1 MCLKRAGEFLALLLV
16 LTWASS
22 VHAQCVDSSEV
33 NGFKVRSVRFRTLFG
48 AIPKNLEQ
56 LLNSHRGDSYS
67 ANQASKY
74 INEIRNFYA
83 TDPAQQKYEELIAQK
98 LKLSIKAG
106 RTWLEC
112 VKKIEVAECQRA
124 FGGGN
129 VSCVDVYIRR
139 YFVDVDA
146 LDSSPYFLLFPR
158 SALTAL
164 YGAMPRPL
172 LALNPNFDLN
182 HDDRFGPSVG
192 LDTATDLLDLPKI
205 FGKEVT
211 RTAALPS
218 SPVEA
223 PEPSP
228 GDIEI
233 VRPTSATAVLREEEP
248 NIEPDKKDTKLLL
261 HLNGDKSLTRDFYVT
276 NPRLALARTNA
287 LGTIQTIGL
296 VAQFN
301 GEHVPRGE
309 GDFLRNAVDVGLNAD
324 LRISRGPIRLV
335 NIGGAYR
342 YSRDRFT
349 SEVLLAEPKINSENG
364 FESRVIADGSIAKG
378 LLRGGLWID
387 GGALNGHLGSY
398 HRLASRVGFGKD
410 VVIPRKKEFHEISPP
425 ELGGRKCWTKFAS
438 EPKTNDPT
446 VGIEVLAGAG
456 KTWGNVP
463 EYSLFYGGAAPGQ
476 FLYDELSAST
486 LTDFPTGPILRS
498 QGLQEA
504 GLTLPSGG
512 VIGGSSFW
520 HANVNLSIPIS
531 AWSRPLIPHEWVTV
545 SPLRDDDQDFIGHV
559 PSGADVC
566 RDLKST
572 VKTLVGISGVNLMV
586 NQQARD
592 LLTDGQKQD
601 LRLRN
606 KEDRTPEEDARL
618 AAAEAA
624 LSAAK
629 AKVRPEIES
638 LFSREI
644 LPVTNFIADNANL
657 FAVKPLLMFDV
668 ARLAFSG
675 FEDETRY
682 AAGGGLQL
690 DIVLARFEFG
700 YVAALNRAPG
710 DRRGNFVGRLV
721 LKRFF

>member
-1 MCLKRAGEFLALLLV
+1 MCLKRAGQFISLLLV

-33 NGFKVRSVRFRTLFG
+33 NGFRVKSIKFKTLFG
-48 AIPKNLEQ
+48 AIPKELEQ
-56 LLNSHRGDSYS
+56 LLNSHRADSYS

-74 INEIRNFYA
+74 INEIRTFYA

-112 VKKIEVAECQRA
+112 VRKIDPTECQRA
-124 FGGGN
+124 LGSGN
-129 VSCVDVYIRR
+129 SSCVEVYIRR

-164 YGAMPRPL
+164 YGAIPRPL
-172 LALNPNFDLN
+172 LALNPNLDLN
-182 HDDRFGPSVG
+182 HDDRFGPSIGV
-192 LDTATDLLDLPKI
+192 DTATDLLDLPKI
-205 FGKEVT
+205 FGKEES
-211 RTAALPS
+211 RTPALSPA
-218 SPVEA
+218 PVEA
-223 PEPSP
+223 AEPTP
-228 GDIEI
+228 GDVEI
-233 VRPTSATAVLREEEP
+233 VRPTSATGVLRDEEP
-248 NIEPDKKDTKLLL
+248 NIEPEKKETKLLL
-261 HLNGDKSLTRDFYVT
+261 HLNGDKSLTRDFYLA
-276 NPRLALARTNA
+276 NPRLALTRTNA
-287 LGTIQTIGL
+287 LGTIQNIGL
-296 VAQFN
+296 SAEFN

-309 GDFLRNAVDVGLNAD
+309 GDFLRNAVDLGLSAD
-324 LRISRGPIRLV
+324 VRISRGPIRLI

-342 YSRDRFT
+342 YSRNRFST
-349 SEVLLAEPKINSENG
+349 EAPISAANINSENG
-364 FESRVIADGSIAKG
+364 FESRLIADGTLAKG
-378 LLRGGLWID
+378 LLRGALWID
-387 GGALNGHLGSY
+387 GGSLNGGSGSY
-398 HRLASRVGFGKD
+398 HRLASRVGYGKD
-410 VVIPRKKEFHEISPP
+410 IVIPRKKEFHEISPP

-438 EPKTNDPT
+438 EPKTNEPT

-476 FLYDELSAST
+476 FLYDELGAAT
-486 LTDFPTGPILRS
+486 LTDFPVGPILRS

-520 HANVNLSIPIS
+520 HANVNVSIPIS

-545 SPLRDDDQDFIGHV
+545 SPLREDDEDFIGHV
-559 PSGADVC
+559 PAGADVC

-592 LLTDGQKQD
+592 LLTDSQKQD

-606 KEDRTPEEDARL
+606 KENRTPDEDARL

-624 LSAAK
+624 LSSAK
-629 AKVRPEIES
+629 ARVKPEIET
-638 LFSREI
+638 LFRREI

-675 FEDETRY
+675 IDDETRY